1 MINSI
6 YVIFAVSLILAFV
19 IILFLLIRLKNQQ
32 KLFEFLKHEIENLQK
47 EKEQKEKQLTETLEN
62 MNQIITRKIDEYK
75 EKDRILLE
83 NELRKIFEHEYQ
95 NKFKEWIQKKEKAIR
110 KDAIKKSSSTIIGKV
125 GEHLAPLLI
134 FNQYNI
140 NPKDLRFLGSPIDF
154 IAFKG
159 LEDEDFDN
167 LEVIFIEVKT
177 GKTTRLT
184 NREKAIQMAIKNGK
198 VRWLTFNTIK
208 TLENLKSKK
217 IL

>member
-1 MINSI
+1 LLLLLS
-6 YVIFAVSLILAFV
+6 F
-19 IILFLLIRLKNQQ
+19 FLLIRLKNQQ